1 MQLIQ
6 DSVAPLTL
14 LTLIDSL
21 APLKLQARYIFA
33 QRYVTSYK
41 KQHKTKQKTQF
52 QRKTVSDNC
61 RKSITKERIVFRLLA
76 ALALLQLTNSCKFLV
91 INKFM
96 IITPSDLTHLICVCE
111 LKTLIS
117 LVEWTKYLKKTT
129 MGFVNWS
136 AGHFAAE
143 LHVSVIAMLVNP
155 DIQPLSLFSYI

>member
-33 QRYVTSYK
+33 QKYVTSYK

-52 QRKTVSDNC
+52 QRKTDSDNC

-117 LVEWTKYLKKTT
+117 LVE
-129 MGFVNWS
+129 
-136 AGHFAAE
+136 
-143 LHVSVIAMLVNP
+143 
-155 DIQPLSLFSYI
+155 